1 MDFSD
6 FFKILLTLSHVN
18 LLLLYT
24 DNDSLTNPHGPYD
37 GGSHFLYLYGKM
49 GPEGDYTNESGRVFS
64 PMYTQSAAECTLD
77 LFYYINGNT
86 GEWTDQDGVHQ
97 SSLGNIV
104 SLGVDLGISWI
115 DRLTD
120 FLYFLSCLIK
130 I

>member
-1 MDFSD
+1 M
-6 FFKILLTLSHVN
+6 
-18 LLLLYT
+18 LLYT

-49 GPEGDYTNESGRVFS
+49 GPEGDYTNETGRVFS

-97 SSLGNIV
+97 SSLGTQYAVEFFNQTKNNMRF
-104 SLGVDLGISWI
+104 VDLSG
-115 DRLTD
+115 
-120 FLYFLSCLIK
+120 
-130 I
+130 